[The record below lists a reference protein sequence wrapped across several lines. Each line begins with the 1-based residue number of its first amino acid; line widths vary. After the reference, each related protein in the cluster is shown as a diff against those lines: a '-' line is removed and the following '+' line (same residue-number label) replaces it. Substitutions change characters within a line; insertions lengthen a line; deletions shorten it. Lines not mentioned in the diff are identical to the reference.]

1 VVQLMA
7 APFRASPFHCTT
19 NVHEFEAFI
28 ASLWSLPSATTPP
41 SYGGHYG
48 PFALAFCQRGGPA
61 PRRRPPPN

>member
-1 VVQLMA
+1 VQLMA
-7 APFRASPFHCTT
+7 APFRASPVRCTT
-19 NVHEFEAFI
+19 NPMSLELFI
-28 ASLWSLPSATTPP
+28 VSLWSLSSVTTPP